1 MLKKKNEGTKYR
13 EFFED
18 VNKAI
23 NEIVN
28 SVTNTCSINE
38 LKLNNVPVEINRDKK
53 EFNIKTDFKYYS
65 TSQALYGK
73 NIEVIV
79 NNDYVYNDAFI
90 IESSPIIDE
99 TSSKIQI
106 KIKFNNYYYKEKV
119 KVNVMVFKKPFR
131 LQSFDDYINA
141 NKFIFELVL
150 NEYRF
155 IVAIKDDKIYIYSE
169 QKFDENEFMKYSDA
183 IKLALGFV
191 VCDFAGGEECYFSI
205 TGNIDGIG
213 EIEYL
218 SSYERS
224 EEKDL
229 HFDIFLSKYYM
240 LNQRFSRQNYNAKI
254 SLSIEQFQNL
264 CEKVMNKPLETAL
277 YYLSSS
283 ALKGQWIEHQLVLL
297 ACSFEALTRYFRNED
312 NNEKIIEDSEFKKI
326 LQSLKATVKEEID
339 KLNIRHDE
347 RKRLIEI
354 FQNKLNDKF
363 DNYISNNRK
372 YKLPFEKYNIP
383 YEPNNDVLKKR
394 NSMLHGETLNW
405 EYDFEK
411 DVAKA
416 QYYVGVYMYCIIVII
431 LKMIGYNGYIV
442 NPKKI
447 KEITDYIN
455 NIDNM
460 FHSGGDKKATNA
472 TYSEDFVLSLDFES
486 NGKSNE

>member
-1 MLKKKNEGTKYR
+1 MLKEKNEGAKYR

-38 LKLNNVPVEINRDKK
+38 LKLNNVPVEINKDKK

-131 LQSFDDYINA
+131 LRSFDDYINA

-191 VCDFAGGEECYFSI
+191 ACDFAGGEECYFSI
-205 TGNIDGIG
+205 TGNIDGMG

-229 HFDIFLSKYYM
+229 HFDIFIQK
-240 LNQRFSRQNYNAKI
+240 LNHIKDKFGNDVI
-254 SLSIEQFQNL
+254 TLLTMEQFKKL
-264 CEKVMNKPLETAL
+264 CEAIMEDNKFIETSLNYFSAAG
-277 YYLSSS
+277 LS
-283 ALKGQWIEHQLVLL
+283 GQWGEHQLIFY
-297 ACSFEALTRYFRNED
+297 ACAFEALANYFEYKD
-312 NNEKIIEDSEFKKI
+312 NKKKI
-326 LQSLKATVKEEID
+326 VKDEVFKHISEKFNTLIDECKNKYGYSDNIAETLKKKFVNFAPNAD
-339 KLNIRHDE
+339 KYR
-347 RKRLIEI
+347 
-354 FQNKLNDKF
+354 
-363 DNYISNNRK
+363 YV
-372 YKLPFEKYNIP
+372 FEKLGIDYSANKKTL
-383 YEPNNDVLKKR
+383 EKR
-394 NSMLHGETLNW
+394 NSMFHGSPFKYTYSIEQ
-405 EYDFEK
+405 DFLSLIR
-411 DVAKA
+411 DIRVF
-416 QYYVGVYMYCIIVII
+416 QYCIIVII

-447 KEITDYIN
+447 KEITDYMN

-460 FHSGGDKKATNA
+460 FHSGSDIKDTNA
-472 TYSEDFVLSLDFES
+472 TYSKDFVLSLDFES
-486 NGKSNE
+486 NG